1 MIISKQEEMINRY
14 IEIDSIRNFE
24 LKDYQNVVNLQQQ
37 SINSLNNKLEKS
49 NKTKK
54 LLTGLTIGGFSLSLL
69 SILFIFIK

>member
-1 MIISKQEEMINRY
+1 MIISEQEEMINRY

>member
-1 MIISKQEEMINRY
+1 MIISEQEEMINRY

-54 LLTGLTIGGFSLSLL
+54 LLTALTISGFSLSLL